1 MRQVSWGLVVTRADD
16 SVSRQFAGCGT
27 SLPEQDAM
35 AIDPGNPWRCLGY
48 AFGLRILRSIKWK
61 KAMEAIPFGT
71 GFAHHTPGVLGK
83 TGGLR
88 PGL

>member
-1 MRQVSWGLVVTRADD
+1 
-16 SVSRQFAGCGT
+16 
-27 SLPEQDAM
+27 M